1 MPWCGAGQCSSAVVL
16 CGVALCRGAVPCGVV
31 LGSAVVFWR
40 VVLCSGVSVVS
51 AYSGVVHIY
60 SGMVQCNAVV

>member
-1 MPWCGAGQCSSAVVL
+1 MKKCHA
-16 CGVALCRGAVPCGVV
+16 CRGVV

-51 AYSGVVHIY
+51 AYSGVVLIY